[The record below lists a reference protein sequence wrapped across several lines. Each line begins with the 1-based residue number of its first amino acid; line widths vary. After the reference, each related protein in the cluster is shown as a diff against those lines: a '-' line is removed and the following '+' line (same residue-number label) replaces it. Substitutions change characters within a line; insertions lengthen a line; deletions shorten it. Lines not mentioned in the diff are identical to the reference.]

1 LTAFVCVSRQQPD
14 QLFLDLGSSMGKSRH
29 SSERRHR
36 DDEGDHHRRDQ
47 KIRRDEDGKDED
59 VSGSKRRKDR
69 SASEDDSSRRKR
81 KHRRSLSEE
90 EHRSKKKHSRGDDD
104 ASEDSRRHKKVRF
117 HDKEDR
123 KRRKRTHR
131 KEDYSS
137 EEDDRRKDKKRH
149 KDDRKKKKKSTKK
162 EERKA
167 KKVDKSSLVPLG
179 DNVGT
184 PPVTLIDL
192 EKDYFTYHQHLW
204 VFLFREEGAAFN
216 DLTSDEAR
224 TAFGKFSER
233 YNVGH
238 LEAAYYDP
246 KGLPQEI
253 LEECKTTRHSWSFQT
268 SETER
273 KGLKLL
279 QKGVR
284 RQTEYEAP
292 PDSNKSTST
301 KADVG
306 NAAVKG
312 GDKALIAPRRK
323 TPEEQ
328 LADRQINKRLRGQV
342 QAAEEELSGG
352 RKEGRERQ
360 IEKRQEGAS
369 RIHAAAKDREEA
381 RAGGVELTSDAIY
394 GGDGSNFQSALSRER
409 QRKAQRGDKQKSRME
424 ELQKK
429 ELERQENMLKV
440 LGLTGVKPGQKIT
453 IAPRKDA

>member
-1 LTAFVCVSRQQPD
+1 
-14 QLFLDLGSSMGKSRH
+14 MGKSRH

-36 DDEGDHHRRDQ
+36 DDDEDNRHRRDR
-47 KIRRDEDGKDED
+47 KSRRESDGKDED
-59 VSGSKRRKDR
+59 VSGSRRRKDR
-69 SASEDDSSRRKR
+69 SVSEDDSRRNKR
-81 KHRRSLSEE
+81 KHHQSRSEDEERR
-90 EHRSKKKHSRGDDD
+90 RQKKKHSRRDDEDD
-104 ASEDSRRHKKVRF
+104 ASEDSRRHRKRHS
-117 HDKEDR
+117 HDEEDR

-131 KEDYSS
+131 KEDDSS
-137 EEDDRRKDKKRH
+137 EEDDRHKDKKRH
-149 KDDRKKKKKSTKK
+149 KEDRKKKKKSSKK
-162 EERKA
+162 EDRKS
-167 KKVDKSSLVPLG
+167 KKVDKSSLVSLG
-179 DNVGT
+179 ENVGT
-184 PPVTLIDL
+184 PPVTLIDP

-216 DLTSDEAR
+216 DLTSEEAR
-224 TAFGKFSER
+224 AAFQRFSER
-233 YNVGH
+233 YNGGH
-238 LEAAYYDP
+238 LETAYYDP
-246 KGLPQEI
+246 KGLPQEV

-268 SETER
+268 NETER

-284 RQTEYEAP
+284 RQTEYDAP
-292 PDSNKSTST
+292 PDSNEPST

-306 NAAVKG
+306 NAAMKG
-312 GDKALIAPRRK
+312 RDKAVIAPRRK

-328 LADRQINKRLRGQV
+328 LADRQTNKRLRGQV
-342 QAAEEELSGG
+342 RAAEEEMVGG

-381 RAGGVELTSDAIY
+381 RAGGVELTDGAIY

-429 ELERQENMLKV
+429 EQERQENMLKM

-453 IAPRKDA
+453 IAPRKDV

>member
-1 LTAFVCVSRQQPD
+1 
-14 QLFLDLGSSMGKSRH
+14 MGRSRH

-36 DDEGDHHRRDQ
+36 DDEGDRHRRDR
-47 KIRRDEDGKDED
+47 KSRRDDDGKDED
-59 VSGSKRRKDR
+59 EDASGSKRRKDR
-69 SASEDDSSRRKR
+69 SASEDSSRRKR
-81 KHRRSLSEE
+81 KHRQSLSEE
-90 EHRSKKKHSRGDDD
+90 ERRGKKKHSRRDDD
-104 ASEDSRRHKKVRF
+104 ASEDSRRHRKRHS
-117 HDKEDR
+117 HDEEDR
-123 KRRKRTHR
+123 ERRKRKHR

-149 KDDRKKKKKSTKK
+149 KEDRKKKKKSSKK
-162 EERKA
+162 EDRKA

-179 DNVGT
+179 ENVGT
-184 PPVTLIDL
+184 PPITLIDP

-224 TAFGKFSER
+224 TAFGRFSER

-246 KGLPQEI
+246 KGLPQEV

-273 KGLKLL
+273 KGLELL

-284 RQTEYEAP
+284 RQTEYEVP
-292 PDSNKSTST
+292 PDSKEPST
-301 KADVG
+301 KAHVS
-306 NAAVKG
+306 NTAVNG
-312 GDKALIAPRRK
+312 RDKAVIAPRRK

-328 LADRQINKRLRGQV
+328 LADRQTNTRLRGQV
-342 QAAEEELSGG
+342 RTAEDELMGG

-360 IEKRQEGAS
+360 IEKRKEEAS

-381 RAGGVELTSDAIY
+381 RAGGVELTDAAIY

-409 QRKAQRGDKQKSRME
+409 QRKTQRGDKQKSRME

-429 ELERQENMLKV
+429 EHERQENMLKM